1 MDVAVGVCPIYIC
14 KHPLDTAH
22 LENLQNVCK
31 ELAGRKIKEVVYDF
45 HIRFAHFFE
54 KKVHTSVSFKSNMRS
69 TPERAEMQC

>member
-22 LENLQNVCK
+22 LENLQNECK

-45 HIRFAHFFE
+45 HIRVAHFFE
-54 KKVHTSVSFKSNMRS
+54 KKCTHLYLSKVT
-69 TPERAEMQC
+69 